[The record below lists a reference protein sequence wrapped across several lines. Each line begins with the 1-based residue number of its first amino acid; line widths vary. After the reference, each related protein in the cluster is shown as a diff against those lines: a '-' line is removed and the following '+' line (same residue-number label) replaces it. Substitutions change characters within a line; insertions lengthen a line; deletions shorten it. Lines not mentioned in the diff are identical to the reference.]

1 VVLTNKT
8 NQFKLNIMGYKWKP
22 NKAQARAFAER
33 MKNDHEFANARRE
46 RLAKK
51 AERNRASSEFDYYTA
66 GGEYKPTENQRSE
79 ALKFLGQDL
88 TEQQKN
94 ACEMIVNCYDM
105 GVKTHH
111 DNIHIV
117 NELSRNEK

>member
-1 VVLTNKT
+1 
-8 NQFKLNIMGYKWKP
+8 MSYKWRPSKS
-22 NKAQARAFAER
+22 QARAFAER

-46 RLAKK
+46 RQAKK

-66 GGEYKPTENQRSE
+66 GGEYTPTENQRSE

-88 TEQQKN
+88 TEKQKN
-94 ACEMIVNCYDM
+94 ACEMIVSCYDM

-117 NELSRNEK
+117 NELTRNEK